1 MSRSSRPI
9 SLRSAM
15 VIRRAQAQIEARR
28 SATASQSPVRTRSA
42 SAFSFSSLFGSKS
55 SMAANDLEE
64 VERMQRVA

>member
-9 SLRSAM
+9 SLHSAM

-28 SATASQSPVRTRSA
+28 MATPSQPPARSRSA

-55 SMAANDLEE
+55 SIAANDFEE
-64 VERMQRVA
+64 VERMERVA